1 MITFLPFRPGSAAA
15 GLVALWAAAPL
26 RAQVTRIT
34 PELMTHHIGVL
45 ADDSM
50 RGRATPS
57 PELEL
62 AAQYVEG
69 VFRRAGLAPGGES
82 NGYVQRFPANGQSV
96 ANGTAPNIIGVLPGQ
111 DPRLAGEY
119 VVVVAHL
126 DHLGVGRPVGGDSIR
141 NGADDNASGTSGVL
155 ALAEALAGAP
165 RPKRSIL
172 FLVVSGEE
180 RGLVGSRWYVEHPT
194 VPLDSLAA
202 LVNLDMISRN
212 RPDSVY
218 LNGWGKS
225 EVSDLVRRLAAEH
238 GELGLS
244 VGPDEEDR
252 PVTPADSDHWPFQRR
267 GVPYIFFYTGEH
279 PDYHRVSDEPRRA
292 DGDKASRVARLA
304 YYTLLDLANAPS
316 RPAWDPAARQRNVPD
331 SR

>member
-1 MITFLPFRPGSAAA
+1 VNAPLQSGHRLALA
-15 GLVALWAAAPL
+15 GLVVLVVAAPL
-26 RAQVTRIT
+26 RAQVTQIT
-34 PELMTHHIGVL
+34 PDLLTHHIGVL

-57 PELEL
+57 PEIEL

-69 VFRRAGLAPGGES
+69 VFRRAGLAPAGEDG
-82 NGYVQRFPANGQSV
+82 GYVQRFPIGGAGGTGPNV
-96 ANGTAPNIIGVLPGQ
+96 AGVLRGR
-111 DPRLAGEY
+111 DRRLAGEY
-119 VVVVAHL
+119 VVVVAHM
-126 DHLGVGRPVGGDSIR
+126 DHLGVGRPVDGDSIR

-155 ALAEALAGAP
+155 ALAEALAGTMP
-165 RPKRSIL
+165 RPKRSML

-180 RGLVGSRWYVEHPT
+180 RGLLGSKWYVGHPT

-225 EVSDLVRRLAAEH
+225 EVSDLVRRLAGAH
-238 GELGLS
+238 RELGLA

-252 PVTPADSDHWPFQRR
+252 PVTPQDSDHWPFQRL
-267 GVPYIFFYTGEH
+267 GVPYIFFYSGEH
-279 PDYHRVSDEPRRA
+279 VDYHRASDEPRRA
-292 DGDKASRVARLA
+292 DGDKASRVTRLA
-304 YYTLLDLANAPS
+304 YYTLLELANAPS
-316 RPAWDPAARQRNVPD
+316 RPAWDPAARQRNVTDP
-331 SR
+331 R